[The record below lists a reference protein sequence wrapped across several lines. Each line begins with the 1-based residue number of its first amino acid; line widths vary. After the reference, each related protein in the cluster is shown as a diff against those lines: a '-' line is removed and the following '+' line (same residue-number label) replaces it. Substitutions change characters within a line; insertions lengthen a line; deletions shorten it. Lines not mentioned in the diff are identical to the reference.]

1 MTVRESCAECEAP
14 LDASGEACF
23 NNWRKTLAILQWNVS
38 VEFWSQGDE
47 AAFFSWLESIGGVTR
62 VEGNGLGLLIHLRST
77 RISKTTRREL
87 VAIYK
92 RYGGDLQELAA
103 FEDSN

>member
-1 MTVRESCAECEAP
+1 
-14 LDASGEACF
+14 
-23 NNWRKTLAILQWNVS
+23 
-38 VEFWSQGDE
+38 
-47 AAFFSWLESIGGVTR
+47 LESIGGVTR